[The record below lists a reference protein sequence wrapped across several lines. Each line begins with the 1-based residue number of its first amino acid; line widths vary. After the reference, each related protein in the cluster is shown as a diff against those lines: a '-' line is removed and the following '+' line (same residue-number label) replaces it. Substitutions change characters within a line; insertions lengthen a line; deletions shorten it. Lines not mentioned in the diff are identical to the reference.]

1 MVSDLQLIKNI
12 KEKKDS
18 KSFTELLDR
27 HSGIY
32 TNIVNRYS
40 FHSAI
45 NKDSLIDDKV
55 FNIYQY
61 ALDYDPNR
69 EMKFSSYIGQRIK
82 YACQTITTK
91 HTPLIPLNLMNAE
104 LPEDEKNEESFWAA
118 KIPSEENGLDEYE
131 SGDVINKIFK
141 ILGEFKDERVLKI
154 FKLRHS
160 PDLKKEMP
168 WWKIGKELN
177 ISTQTAINLYNK
189 NLKILKNKIEKEL

>member
-1 MVSDLQLIKNI
+1 MVSDIQLIQNI
-12 KEKKDS
+12 KKDGDG

-32 TNIVNRYS
+32 TSIINRYS

-45 NKDSLIDDKV
+45 NKDNLIDDKV

-82 YACQTITTK
+82 YACQTIVTN
-91 HTPLIPLNLMNAE
+91 HTPLTPLHLSEEIPDDENEGDTSWAIKI
-104 LPEDEKNEESFWAA
+104 PCEKND
-118 KIPSEENGLDEYE
+118 LDEYE
-131 SGDVINKIFK
+131 SDDAIGKVFK
-141 ILGEFKDERVLKI
+141 MLEEFKDQRVLKI

-160 PDLKKEMP
+160 PRLKKEMP

-177 ISTQTAINLYNK
+177 ISTQTAINIYNK
-189 NLKILKNKIEKEL
+189 NLRILKSKIHKEI